1 MSAALPPADF
11 RLQVDRPRVSDAV
24 FEEEVMLLDLHS
36 GHYFSLTGSGARLW
50 PALAAGQPLQA
61 IADAVAIVDPSTA
74 AEAVL
79 AALQPLVAEL
89 LAAGLV
95 RVAEAPAAGEV
106 ADLVPRDLGRF
117 EAPQLH
123 RFTDMEELL
132 AIDPLHEVDERGW
145 PHFQAPAST

>member
-1 MSAALPPADF
+1 MSEALPSADF
-11 RLQVDRPRVSDAV
+11 RLQVERPRVSDAV

-50 PALAAGQPLQA
+50 PALAAGHALQD
-61 IADAVAIVDPSTA
+61 IADAVASVDTSTP
-74 AEAVL
+74 AESVL

-95 RVAEAPAAGEV
+95 RAAEAPATGEL
-106 ADLVPRDLGRF
+106 AALVPADLGRF

-145 PHFQAPAST
+145 PHFQAPTAP

>member
-1 MSAALPPADF
+1 MSDALPPADF

-50 PALAAGQPLQA
+50 PALAAGHPLQV
-61 IADAVAIVDPSTA
+61 IADAVARIDA
-74 AEAVL
+74 ATPAKAVRS
-79 AALQPLVAEL
+79 ALQALVAEL
-89 LAAGLV
+89 HGAGLV
-95 RVAEAPAAGEV
+95 RAAEAPATGEL
-106 ADLVPRDLGRF
+106 AALVPADLGRF

-145 PHFQAPAST
+145 PHFQAPAAP